1 MWSNPEVEP
10 DRADTVC
17 GVMEAE
23 TVSGGS
29 LANEKFTYQ
38 AANDTGGTQREQQ
51 GVEGAI
57 DV

>member
-51 GVEGAI
+51 GHREP
-57 DV
+57 